1 MTVLQNDVT
10 RNAASAVGFSRM
22 RRRIFI
28 YGLTLLTLSLIQTT
42 VLHLV
47 PILGTIPDLCL
58 LFVLGTA
65 MFDGAENGGAVGI
78 AAGFLEN
85 ALGGVGISL
94 LPLLFFVVGYGTGLL
109 AGKALA
115 RTFPSYMI
123 FALVFC
129 LLRPAITLADIGLSA
144 HTSGFGLNAI
154 TEGTLVPEFFANL
167 VAAPPM
173 YLLIRKTNRLIQK
186 KK

>member
-1 MTVLQNDVT
+1 MQNDVSRSST
-10 RNAASAVGFSRM
+10 SAGGISRM
-22 RRRIFI
+22 RRRCFI
-28 YGLTLLTLSLIQTT
+28 YGLTLLALSLIQTT
-42 VLHLV
+42 ALHLF
-47 PILGTIPDLCL
+47 PIMGTIPDLCL

-85 ALGGVGISL
+85 ALGGVGISM
-94 LPLLFFVVGYGTGLL
+94 LPLIFFIIGYGTGLL
-109 AGKALA
+109 AKKALA

-123 FALVFC
+123 FSLVFC
-129 LLRPAITLADIGLSA
+129 SLRPAITLAAIGLNA
-144 HTSGFGLNAI
+144 RASGFDLTAI

-167 VAAPPM
+167 AAAPPM
-173 YLLIRKTNRLIQK
+173 YLLIRKTNRMVQK

>member
-1 MTVLQNDVT
+1 MQSDVS
-10 RNAASAVGFSRM
+10 RNVSSAGGLSRM
-22 RRRIFI
+22 HRRIFV
-28 YGLTLLTLSLIQTT
+28 YGMTLLALSLIQTT
-42 VLHLV
+42 ILHRF

-85 ALGGVGISL
+85 ALGGAGISL

-115 RTFPSYMI
+115 RTFPSYMV

-129 LLRPAITLADIGLSA
+129 FLRPAITLADIGLNA
-144 HTSGFGLNAI
+144 HASGFGLNEI

>member
-1 MTVLQNDVT
+1 MPNEIS
-10 RNAASAVGFSRM
+10 RASTSAGGFSRL

-28 YGLTLLTLSLIQTT
+28 YGLILLALALTQTT
-42 VLHLV
+42 VLHRF

-94 LPLLFFVVGYGTGLL
+94 LPLLFFVIGYGTGLL

-129 LLRPAITLADIGLSA
+129 FLRPAITLADIGLNA
-144 HTSGFGLNAI
+144 HASGFGLNEI